1 MELRD
6 YLRILRK
13 RGWIILVVALV
24 AAVAAYGF
32 SLTQTKIYRATA
44 KVSVVPGTPDW
55 GLGNTA
61 KDLLRNFVINIDTH
75 DTAQKVIDGAQ
86 LDMTT
91 YDLLDRTEVS
101 SDASNFT
108 IQIDARDERPE
119 VAKQIA
125 LTMADIFVRERTA
138 YYNQQD
144 KRDRIEVKIVDHVID
159 APLFRPKPTL
169 NAAAGLV
176 LGAVLGGIIVFA
188 LEWLQADKLRTPQ
201 AVERYLG
208 LPVLGAIPSTAEH

>member
-13 RGWIILVVALV
+13 RGWIIIVVALV
-24 AAVAAYGF
+24 TAAAAYGF
-32 SLTQTKIYRATA
+32 SLTQTKTYRATA

-75 DTAQKVIDGAQ
+75 DTAQKVIDRAQ

-91 YDLLDRTEVS
+91 YDLLARTEVS

-108 IQIDARDERPE
+108 IQIDGRDERPE
-119 VAKQIA
+119 VAKQVA
-125 LTMADIFVRERTA
+125 LTMADVFVEERTA

-159 APLFRPKPTL
+159 APLFRPNPTL
-169 NAAAGLV
+169 NALAGLV
-176 LGAVLGGIIVFA
+176 LGAVLGGVIVFV

-208 LPVLGAIPSTAEH
+208 LPVLGTIPTAAER

>member
-1 MELRD
+1 MELQD
-6 YLRILRK
+6 YLNILRK
-13 RGWIILVVALV
+13 RGWMIVALALL
-24 AAVAAYGF
+24 AAAAAFGF

-75 DTAQKVIDGAQ
+75 DMAQKVIDRAQ

-101 SDASNFT
+101 SDSSNFT
-108 IQIDARDERPE
+108 IQIDAKDERPE

-125 LTMADIFVRERTA
+125 LAMADIFVEERTA

-144 KRDRIEVKIVDHVID
+144 KQNRIEVKIVDHTID
-159 APLFRPKPTL
+159 APLFRPNPVL

-176 LGAVLGGIIVFA
+176 LGLVLGAMLVLW
-188 LEWLQADKLRTPQ
+188 LEWLEADVLRTPQ
-201 AVERYLG
+201 AIEKHLG
-208 LPVLGAIPSTAEH
+208 LPVLGSIPVQAE

>member
-6 YLRILRK
+6 YFSVLRK
-13 RGWIILVVALV
+13 RGWIILVLAIL
-24 AAVAAYGF
+24 AAVAAFGW
-32 SLTQTKIYRATA
+32 SQTQTKIYRASA

-75 DTAQKVIDGAQ
+75 DMAQKVIDRAQ

-91 YDLLDRTEVS
+91 YDLLARTEVS

-108 IQIDARDERPE
+108 IQLDAKDERPE

-125 LTMADIFVRERTA
+125 LTMADLFVEERTA

-144 KRDRIEVKIVDHVID
+144 KRDRIEVKVIDHVID
-159 APLFRPKPTL
+159 APLFSPKPAL
-169 NAAAGLV
+169 NAGAGFV
-176 LGAVLGGIIVFA
+176 LGAILGALLIFV
-188 LEWLQADKLRTPQ
+188 LEWLDSDVLRTPQ
-201 AVERYLG
+201 SVERNLG
-208 LPVLGAIPSTAEH
+208 LTVLASIPSSPK